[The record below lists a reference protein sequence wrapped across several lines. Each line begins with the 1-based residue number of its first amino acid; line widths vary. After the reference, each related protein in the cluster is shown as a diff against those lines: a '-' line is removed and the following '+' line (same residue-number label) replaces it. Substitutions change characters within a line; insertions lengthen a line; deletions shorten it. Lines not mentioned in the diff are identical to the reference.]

1 MKNISHPGGF
11 LRTIQKKFGKLLRER
26 PRKGGK
32 RAKIAMS
39 ILAINLSLLR
49 DGKEHF
55 GAMALV
61 PKASLTLRIQV
72 RSLFD
77 KSDTIIHKNASIVTR
92 SPTPEGVVVCTPPPM
107 ENEIDLAFD
116 LPFVQ
121 FYNRFQSTGKFYYR
135 LV

>member
-11 LRTIQKKFGKLLRER
+11 LRTIQKKFRNLLRER

-32 RAKIAMS
+32 MAKIAMS
-39 ILAINLSLLR
+39 ILAVNLSPLR

-61 PKASLTLRIQV
+61 PKASLTLLIQV

-77 KSDTIIHKNASIVTR
+77 KSDTIIHEKASIVMR

-116 LPFVQ
+116 IPFVQ
-121 FYNRFQSTGKFYYR
+121 IYNQFQSTSKFYSR
-135 LV
+135 LI